1 MSVDVDALKGELAA
15 HKKRA
20 GDLSADLM
28 RAQKEIG
35 KRDDELKKL
44 GVLEAENDQL
54 QAENADLKSQL
65 KAANSANDA
74 LNKQAAANAAKVAAA
89 ESIAAGLKAL

>member
-1 MSVDVDALKGELAA
+1 MSVDVEALKGELAA

-20 GDLSADLM
+20 GDLSADNM

-35 KRDDELKKL
+35 ALQDELKKM

-54 QAENADLKSQL
+54 EAELADLKSQL
-65 KAANSANDA
+65 KAAEAANNA
-74 LNKQAAANAAKVAAA
+74 LNKQAAANATKVEAADQ
-89 ESIAAGLKAL
+89 IKKGLAAL